1 MRLSRVFLLPMVA
14 AASLLVLGGYLAY
27 ENGLVPVPL
36 ASDAP
41 LYVSAAPDPGQDQ
54 AVLEVLVPAGP
65 ALDAFLANQSD
76 LTLLARTPHGAL
88 AGQLVSSLQ
97 RSRNGKRWRLTFRPV
112 RLQGGGTLDAARA
125 RAALAPELAAAGAS
139 VRDVAPA
146 TLELRFRVRRMEV
159 PDLLLHWRIPGSGP
173 LIRQGLALTRFDGFI
188 HGRAG
193 IAGLRVDTDPALMQS
208 HAWAEGLL
216 AGHWAWAAY
225 PGGVDPDDMAR
236 VRLAPYDEV
245 HLSDGSVWFVSQKL
259 RRFWPDRVPWPETR
273 LFGTWRGDMNLSR
286 VGALD

>member
-1 MRLSRVFLLPMVA
+1 MVA
-14 AASLLVLGGYLAY
+14 VASLLVLGGYLAY

-41 LYVSAAPDPGQDQ
+41 LYVSAAPDPGEDQ
-54 AVLEVLVPAGP
+54 AVLEALLPASP
-65 ALDAFLANQSD
+65 ALEAFLANQSD
-76 LTLLARTPHGAL
+76 LTLLARTRHGAL
-88 AGQLVSSLQ
+88 AGQLLSSLQ

-112 RLQGGGTLDAARA
+112 PLQGGGTLDAARA

-139 VRDVAPA
+139 VRDAAPA
-146 TLELRFRVRRMEV
+146 TLELRFHARRIDV
-159 PDLLLHWRIPGSGP
+159 PDLLLRWRVPGSGP
-173 LIRQGLALTRFDGFI
+173 FIRQGLALTRFDGFVQ
-188 HGRAG
+188 GRAG
-193 IAGLRVDTDPALMQS
+193 IAGLRVVTDPALMQG
-208 HAWAEGLL
+208 HAWAEGIL
-216 AGHWAWAAY
+216 AGRWAWAAY

-236 VRLAPYDEV
+236 VRLVPYDEV

-259 RRFWPDRVPWPETR
+259 RRFWPDRGPWPETR

>member
-1 MRLSRVFLLPMVA
+1 MKPRLVVPILLLA
-14 AASLLVLGGYLAY
+14 LLGILGGIHLYQ
-27 ENGLVPVPL
+27 NGLVPVPL

-41 LYVSAAPDPGQDQ
+41 LYVSAAPDPGEDQ
-54 AVLEVLVPAGP
+54 AVLEALVPAGP
-65 ALDAFLANQSD
+65 ALDTFLANQSD
-76 LTLLARTPHGAL
+76 LTLLARGRHGAL

-97 RSRNGKRWRLTFRPV
+97 RSRNGKRWRLTLRPV
-112 RLQGGGTLDAARA
+112 RLQDGGTLDAARA
-125 RAALAPELAAAGAS
+125 QAALEPELAAAGAS

-146 TLELRFRVRRMEV
+146 TLELRFRARRMEV
-159 PDLLLHWRIPGSGP
+159 PDLLLRWRIPGSGP
-173 LIRQGLALTRFDGFI
+173 FIRQGLALTRFDGFA

-193 IAGLRVDTDPALMQS
+193 LAGLRVVTDPALMQS
-208 HAWAEGLL
+208 HAWAEGIL
-216 AGHWAWAAY
+216 AGRWAWAAY

-236 VRLAPYDEV
+236 VRLTPYDEV

-259 RRFWPDRVPWPETR
+259 RRFWPDRGPWPETR

>member
-1 MRLSRVFLLPMVA
+1 MRLSRVLLLPVV
-14 AASLLVLGGYLAY
+14 AASLLLAIGGYLAY

-36 ASDAP
+36 VSDAP
-41 LYVSAAPDPGQDQ
+41 LYVSAAPDPGEDQ
-54 AVLEVLVPAGP
+54 AVLEALVPAGS
-65 ALDAFLANQSD
+65 ALDTFLANQSD

-112 RLQGGGTLDAARA
+112 RLQDGGTLDAARA
-125 RAALAPELAAAGAS
+125 QAALAPELAAAGAS
-139 VRDVAPA
+139 VREVTPA
-146 TLELRFRVRRMEV
+146 SLDLRFRARRVDV
-159 PDLLLHWRIPGSGP
+159 PDLLLRWRLPGSGP
-173 LIRQGLALTRFDGFI
+173 FIRQGLALTRFNGFVQ
-188 HGRAG
+188 GRAG
-193 IAGLRVDTDPALMQS
+193 IAGLRVDTDPALMES
-208 HAWAEGLL
+208 HAWAEGIL
-216 AGHWAWAAY
+216 AGRWAWAAY

-245 HLSDGSVWFVSQKL
+245 HLTDGSVWFVSQKL